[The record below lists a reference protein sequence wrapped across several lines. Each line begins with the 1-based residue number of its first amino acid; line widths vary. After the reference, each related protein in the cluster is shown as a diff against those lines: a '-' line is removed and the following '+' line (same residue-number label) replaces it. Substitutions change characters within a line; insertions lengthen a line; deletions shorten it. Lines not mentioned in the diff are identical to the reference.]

1 MSNISLQLGTVKWK
15 LNRHL
20 CPHKQNFFCIFKCF
34 CCWVLLKLWKT
45 FLVLEV
51 WHKGGTV
58 SFFFFKGEEISKL
71 LQAIKRK
78 MKSKTGTIFILS
90 ILQCQCEKE
99 RGKKGES
106 LSLYVSWF
114 WWVSHLNLCE
124 RFWFAI
130 VAIFLW
136 NPNLNFQ
143 IVMGINLVWF
153 LEKRIPSRYEVKCLL
168 LSKEFWIWTV
178 KLEITNN
185 TIIAYMALIPTIPPP
200 WIMREN

>member
-1 MSNISLQLGTVKWK
+1 MKAEQAPLPTQAK
-15 LNRHL
+15 
-20 CPHKQNFFCIFKCF
+20 FFLHFQVFLLLVAIETLKNLSSAWSVTQRRDCFIF
-34 CCWVLLKLWKT
+34 L
-45 FLVLEV
+45 
-51 WHKGGTV
+51 
-58 SFFFFKGEEISKL
+58 FKGEEISRL

-78 MKSKTGTIFILS
+78 MKSKTGTILILS
-90 ILQCQCEKE
+90 ILQCQCEKK
-99 RGKKGES
+99 RGKKWES

-114 WWVSHLNLCE
+114 WRVSHLNLYE

-130 VAIFLW
+130 VATFRW
-136 NPNLNFQ
+136 NSNLNFQ

-185 TIIAYMALIPTIPPP
+185 TIIDYMSLIPTIPLP